1 MKRLFKIKI
10 YLLAALLSLGSL
22 PSASAAPKAP
32 DFTGTGVDGKTYSL
46 SQYQGKELVLYFWAT
61 WCPACRRD
69 AEYFRKVYENYNGK
83 AAEILTVSLDKD
95 IDKLKAFIEEKK
107 IPYPVLF
114 GGKSWDNPI
123 AEAYHIDSTPSYIL
137 ISKEGEIVR
146 KGAFS
151 SELEADLA
159 RVRDKGAA
167 DFLVAPDFSGTDL
180 QGIHHSLADY
190 KGKKLVL
197 YFWAT
202 WCPACRQD
210 TANIRNLIPDLQ
222 SKGVEFVSV
231 SLDKELDK
239 LQAYVKENEITFPVL
254 FDGKSWDDPNV
265 IAYGMHSTPSYVLIS
280 PTGALEGTGHWSEE
294 IRAALLS

>member
-1 MKRLFKIKI
+1 MKRLSKFSRII
-10 YLLAALLSLGSL
+10 LAALLLSGNL
-22 PSASAAPKAP
+22 PAASAAPKAP

-46 SQYQGKELVLYFWAT
+46 SQYQGKDLVLYFWAT

-69 AEYFRKVYENYNGK
+69 AEGFMKVYETYNGK
-83 AAEILTVSLDKD
+83 AAEIVTVSLDKGL
-95 IDKLKAFIEEKK
+95 DKLKAFVEEKK
-107 IPYPVLF
+107 VPYPILF

-123 AEAYHIDSTPSYIL
+123 AEAYHVDSTPTYIL
-137 ISKEGEIVR
+137 ISKDGEIIR

-151 SELEADLA
+151 SELETDLV
-159 RVRDKGAA
+159 RLRDKGAA

-180 QGIHHSLADY
+180 QGIHHSLSDY

-210 TANIRNLIPDLQ
+210 TPNIRNLIPDLQ
-222 SKGVEFVSV
+222 AKGVEFVSI
-231 SLDKELDK
+231 SLDKEKDK
-239 LQAYVKENEITFPVL
+239 LQAYIKDNALTFPVI
-254 FDGKSWDDPNV
+254 FGGKSWDDANV
-265 IAYGMHSTPSYVLIS
+265 NAYGIHSTPSYVLIS
-280 PTGALEGTGHWSEE
+280 PAGALEGTGHWSEE